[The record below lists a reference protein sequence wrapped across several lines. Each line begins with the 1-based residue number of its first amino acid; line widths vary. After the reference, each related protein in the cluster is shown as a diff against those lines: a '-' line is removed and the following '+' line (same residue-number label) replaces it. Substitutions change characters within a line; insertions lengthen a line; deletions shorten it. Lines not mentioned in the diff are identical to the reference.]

1 MSKKKKVH
9 PWDFYNLTDEQRD
22 HALRIIMDRR
32 YADKAIVNK
41 DPFMCYLVDM
51 KLQKKLML
59 WTENNCNILMTKL
72 KDPNP

>member
-22 HALRIIMDRR
+22 HAFSIMVDNEYAQKAIDRNDPFICYLMDRS
-32 YADKAIVNK
+32 
-41 DPFMCYLVDM
+41 
-51 KLQKKLML
+51 LQSKLML
-59 WTENNCNILMTKL
+59 WSENNCNILMTKL